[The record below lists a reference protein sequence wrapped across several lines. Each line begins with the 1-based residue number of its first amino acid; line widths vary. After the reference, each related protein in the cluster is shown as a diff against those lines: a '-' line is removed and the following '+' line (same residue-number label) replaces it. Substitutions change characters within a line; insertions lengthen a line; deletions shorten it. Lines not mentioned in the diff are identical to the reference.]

1 MDSGAHKLLES
12 ATQRT
17 LHAHAFSR
25 SSTQASSVLT
35 DLLSRYLALLTSTC
49 AKYAQHSQRSSL
61 SVRDAIGALDEL
73 GVNLDELKDYCATE
87 GKELNRYALI
97 SLRRV
102 EDLYEFK
109 SQLSEGLRQDRDDA
123 IPLHYARC
131 PSPLLAGIEEEDQ
144 WESEEEDD
152 IAIDDEPLSNPFQN
166 MYTMNEDMSPPRT
179 TPLTRKRPPSRQSSP
194 PLPLSPISNPSS
206 PRKRPRSSN
215 WEPPEHIPDF
225 LPPFPSMS
233 EDPLPPPLD
242 QVPSPPTAQSI
253 KPLPA
258 QPPQPSQIRLEKQ
271 PETLPQSLTTSAVSD
286 ILVQVPYSQS
296 SLSSV
301 PEWYLPSAPPPTAV
315 STQTKVRQATPQIE
329 PALIAAYHHILTHPP
344 PPNPPPL
351 NPSRHKVLMALLKQ
365 TESNPRWN
373 PADTLFGSVRP
384 CQPRVSVIGPSY
396 PVAIGDPTG
405 NDIKGKNDAK
415 DKDIKLPPAIPR
427 PVSAI
432 EHIAPFVS
440 QQSSRVPDLARH
452 VLPPTILAR
461 TSRLSHPP
469 ILHRGSKP
477 LTYGTGIPAPW
488 NANPLPST
496 SNNDFPS
503 ATPLTSKPKDS
514 IFNGKDSPPKPI
526 IPDARLY
533 ATWDYETKDFRVP
546 LVPFGRGRSRMG
558 SVQASGSGVISLP
571 SNSRSKGMK

>member
-49 AKYAQHSQRSSL
+49 AKYAQHAHRTSL
-61 SVRDAIGALDEL
+61 NVHDAIGALDEL
-73 GVNLDELKDYCATE
+73 GVNLDELRDYCVAE

-97 SLRRV
+97 SSRRV
-102 EDLYEFK
+102 EDLHEFK
-109 SQLSEGLRQDRDDA
+109 CMTYPQNTTALVLFLLVQLSEGLRQDRDDA
-123 IPLHYARC
+123 IPLQYAPC
-131 PSPLLAGIEEEDQ
+131 PSVEVEEDQ
-144 WESEEEDD
+144 YEEDED
-152 IAIDDEPLSNPFQN
+152 TIDDGLLSA
-166 MYTMNEDMSPPRT
+166 MHEDMPPPRT
-179 TPLTRKRPPSRQSSP
+179 TSLIRKRPPSRQSSP
-194 PLPLSPISNPSS
+194 PLPLSPILNPSS
-206 PRKRPRSSN
+206 PTRKRPRSSN
-215 WEPPEHIPDF
+215 WELPEHIPEF

-233 EDPLPPPLD
+233 EDSLLAPD
-242 QVPSPPTAQSI
+242 QVPSPPTTQSI
-253 KPLPA
+253 KRPI
-258 QPPQPSQIRLEKQ
+258 PPQSSPIKLEKQ

-301 PEWYLPSAPPPTAV
+301 PEWYLPSAPPPA
-315 STQTKVRQATPQIE
+315 SAPTQTKVRPATPQIE
-329 PALIAAYHHILTHPP
+329 LALIAAYHHILTHPP
-344 PPNPPPL
+344 PPNPPLL
-351 NPSRHKVLMALLKQ
+351 NPSRHKVLMAFLKQ

-384 CQPRVSVIGPSY
+384 CPPRVATIGPSY
-396 PVAIGDPTG
+396 PAAIGDPTG

-415 DKDIKLPPAIPR
+415 DKDIKLPPAISR
-427 PVSAI
+427 TVSAI

-440 QQSSRVPDLARH
+440 QQSSRMPDLARH
-452 VLPPTILAR
+452 VLPVSFKPFYIFFINLTSLTQPTILAR

-469 ILHRGSKP
+469 VLYRGPKP

-496 SNNDFPS
+496 SNVDHMPP
-503 ATPLTSKPKDS
+503 ATPLTAKPKDS
-514 IFNGKDSPPKPI
+514 MVNGKDTPSKPN

-533 ATWDYETKDFRVP
+533 ATWDYETKDLDRK
-546 LVPFGRGRSRMG
+546 
-558 SVQASGSGVISLP
+558 SVV
-571 SNSRSKGMK
+571 